1 MVCPRLSVR
10 VIGAVRIV
18 QVCRVDIHMFC
29 RVWVVY
35 IVLWCMRVCAL
46 GVLCVAHLGRG
57 ECVLCVLYMCVL
69 PV

>member
-10 VIGAVRIV
+10 VIWVLRIV
-18 QVCRVDIHMFC
+18 HVCRVDIYMFC
-29 RVWVVY
+29 RIWVVY
-35 IVLWCMRVCAL
+35 IVLWSMRVCVL
-46 GVLCVAHLGRG
+46 GVLCVTHLGRC